1 LNFHENYSNDGKDG
15 FTREEEAVMI
25 YRNDGT
31 SSRPERTP
39 VSIPV
44 SVLIDPDT
52 KKIRQRGVMLDI
64 SDRGLRLKI
73 KLTLAPGDILEVTP
87 RQGISYT
94 ERSRVRWVK
103 SAGVQECV
111 AGVEL
116 LNPQI
121 VPSSAVPTV
130 PKSAEPEQARSGS
143 EPDIRQVVGDDRGPL
158 AES

>member
-1 LNFHENYSNDGKDG
+1 
-15 FTREEEAVMI
+15 MI
-25 YRNDGT
+25 YRSDGT

-44 SVLIDPDT
+44 SVLIGPDT

-73 KLTLAPGDILEVTP
+73 KSTLVPGDILEVTP
-87 RQGISYT
+87 REGISYT
-94 ERSRVRWVK
+94 ERSRVRWVQDEG
-103 SAGVQECV
+103 AQGCV

-121 VPSSAVPTV
+121 VPDTAIPLA
-130 PKSAEPEQARSGS
+130 PEPAEPEQAGSTS
-143 EPDIRQVVGDDRGPL
+143 EPDIRQIVGDDRGP
-158 AES
+158 ASRS

>member
-1 LNFHENYSNDGKDG
+1 
-15 FTREEEAVMI
+15 MI
-25 YRNDGT
+25 YRSDGT

-73 KLTLAPGDILEVTP
+73 KSTLVPGEILEVTP
-87 RQGISYT
+87 REGISYT
-94 ERSRVRWVK
+94 ERSRVKWVK
-103 SAGVQECV
+103 DEGAQGCV

-121 VPSSAVPTV
+121 VPANAIPTA
-130 PKSAEPEQARSGS
+130 PKPAEPEGTRSPS
-143 EPDIRQVVGDDRGPL
+143 EPDIRQIVGDDRGPL
-158 AES
+158 SES